1 MKSLK
6 TSNSKSNPEK
16 NKEQNW
22 STMLPHFRLFYKVTV
37 IKTVWK
43 GTKTDT

>member
-6 TSNSKSNPEK
+6 TSNSKSNPEE
-16 NKEQNW
+16 NKEQNR
-22 STMLPHFRLFYKVTV
+22 STMLSDFRLCYKVTV